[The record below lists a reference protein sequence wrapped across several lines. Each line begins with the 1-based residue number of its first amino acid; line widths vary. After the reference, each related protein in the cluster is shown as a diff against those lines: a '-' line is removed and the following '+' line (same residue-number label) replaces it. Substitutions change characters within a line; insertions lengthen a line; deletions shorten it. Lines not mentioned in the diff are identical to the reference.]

1 VTTDDQDRVRFPYPN
16 AVKVRPSL
24 AERMRFW
31 DPPIGSD
38 QIQLYGPDQ
47 PGKDVYFLVEGE
59 SDTMCL
65 WQQLEAEGK
74 LDTAGVYGLPGVNT
88 WRDEFAAKFES
99 AKTVWVILDNDDPY
113 ENPQAV
119 QSVEAAWPGIRR
131 SLGRKAIRVRLPK
144 GVNDICEFF
153 LAYDM
158 AALRVVLRST
168 PRASWHFAPV
178 DFTKPVPPK
187 DWMLEDVFHYRDFN
201 LTVGDPGMGKSW
213 IAMGLAVALVEGH
226 PKFMGRPLQHHGPV
240 YYIDEENP
248 EDVIRRRMSQLGLT
262 EKGHDP
268 DLLRYLSNQGL
279 DFEEKFEQISEEVM
293 NMEPVAVVIDSLS
306 EITSVDENSKADI
319 GIIMDRIKSLARTQG
334 ATVILIHHADKDK
347 GRARGSG
354 HIRAATDAEWWVG
367 SSEHDD
373 GLFRMVCRKHRQGV
387 PRGTTHMFRIEDTWE
402 NDVLRTA
409 LRPQGGDGEEPF

>member
-168 PRASWHFAPV
+168 PRASWHFAPGGPHPETRRSCPR
-178 DFTKPVPPK
+178 FARSPR
-187 DWMLEDVFHYRDFN
+187 WGR
-201 LTVGDPGMGKSW
+201 SW
-213 IAMGLAVALVEGH
+213 IPAVPQRPPRSDLGRRKRVLAVH
-226 PKFMGRPLQHHGPV
+226 HQH
-240 YYIDEENP
+240 
-248 EDVIRRRMSQLGLT
+248 RR
-262 EKGHDP
+262 
-268 DLLRYLSNQGL
+268 
-279 DFEEKFEQISEEVM
+279 
-293 NMEPVAVVIDSLS
+293 
-306 EITSVDENSKADI
+306 
-319 GIIMDRIKSLARTQG
+319 
-334 ATVILIHHADKDK
+334 
-347 GRARGSG
+347 
-354 HIRAATDAEWWVG
+354 
-367 SSEHDD
+367 
-373 GLFRMVCRKHRQGV
+373 C
-387 PRGTTHMFRIEDTWE
+387 
-402 NDVLRTA
+402 
-409 LRPQGGDGEEPF
+409 